1 MAAPE
6 VTILVPN
13 FRTPEVT
20 RLCLRL
26 LRRHTDPDRAR
37 VVVIDN
43 DSADESLDYLRSL
56 GWITLIE
63 RRPAGPEAV
72 AKAHARALDLGL
84 EAVDTPFALSIHTD
98 TFVRRDDWLDVLL
111 APMRDDPAVAG
122 VGSWKLE
129 MRPWPQRWA
138 KAAERRVQRLVFP
151 LIGKGYG
158 KLEGLGDNWFY
169 LRSHCALYR
178 TERVRQSGLG
188 FDAGDDHTP
197 AGKLLHR
204 RLEEQGWRMVFL
216 PGERLS
222 RYLVHV
228 NHATMVLNP
237 DLGAKSRTIRA
248 GQRRLVRIRTELGA
262 EAVLADSGLD
272 R

>member
-1 MAAPE
+1 MAPE

-13 FRTPEVT
+13 YRTPEVT

-26 LRRHTDPDRAR
+26 LRRHTDPARAR

-43 DSADESLDYLRSL
+43 DSADDSLDYLRSL
-56 GWITLIE
+56 DWITLLE
-63 RRPAGPEAV
+63 RKARGTEAV

-84 EAVDTPFALSIHTD
+84 AAVETPYVLSIHTD
-98 TFVRRDDWLDVLL
+98 TFVRRDDWLDMLL
-111 APMRDDPAVAG
+111 APFARDPALAG

-129 MRPWPQRWA
+129 MRPWLQRWA
-138 KAAERRVQRLVFP
+138 KAAERQVQRLVFP

-158 KLEGLGDNWFY
+158 KLEGLGDNWYY

-178 TERVRQSGLG
+178 TDPVRQSGLG

-237 DLGAKSRTIRA
+237 DLGAKTRTIRT
-248 GQRRLVRIRTELGA
+248 GQRRLARIRAELGA
-262 EAVLADSGLD
+262 DAVLADTSLD

>member
-1 MAAPE
+1 MKVPD

-13 FRTPEVT
+13 FRTLEVT

-26 LRRHTDPDRAR
+26 LRRHTDAARVR

-43 DSADESLDYLRSL
+43 NSADESLDYLRSL

-63 RRPAGPEAV
+63 RRPEGHEAV

-84 EAVDTPFALSIHTD
+84 ETVDTPYVLSIHTD

-111 APMRDDPAVAG
+111 APVARDPAVAG

-138 KAAERRVQRLVFP
+138 KAVERRVQRLVFP
-151 LIGKGYG
+151 LIGKGFG
-158 KLEGLGDNWFY
+158 KLEGLGENWYY

-178 TERVRQSGLG
+178 TDLVRRSGLG

-197 AGKLLHR
+197 AGKMLHR
-204 RLEEQGWRMVFL
+204 RLEEQGWRLVFL

-237 DLGAKSRTIRA
+237 DLGARARTIRI
-248 GQRRLVRIRTELGA
+248 GQRRLARIRAELGA
-262 EAVLADSGLD
+262 DAVLADSSLD